1 MPPDQPRR
9 KPQKPVLEIPEN
21 LEPLYVNLVR
31 IAHAPSEFVF
41 EFAHFFPGN
50 PKARVKARVLM
61 SPLSAKLFQRALAEN
76 LAKYETVYGEIMI
89 PGDKAL
95 AEYSKLFRPSGP
107 QEGDQEE

>member
-1 MPPDQPRR
+1 MPPDQPPHPR
-9 KPQKPVLEIPEN
+9 PQPMLEIPEN
-21 LEPLYVNLVR
+21 LEPVYANLVR
-31 IAHAPSEFVF
+31 IAHAPSEFVL

-76 LAKYETVYGEIMI
+76 LAKYEAAYGEINI

-95 AEYSKLFRPSGP
+95 AEYSKLFRPSGS
-107 QEGDQEE
+107 QEGESQG